1 MVGSII
7 ALIGVLIVFIWFIE
21 TSPIGGQGE
30 WTFNQWSLNDVVW
43 FIILL
48 ILLELLFV
56 GVPVAIFAGVGFY
69 IWWMRLSEE
78 EKKEFKER
86 EKKGKKNKH
95 GGSGCGCVMFIA
107 LCIYIAINGNFN
119 TKFAYLPYS
128 YFIYSMLYTV
138 MWIIII
144 LGIPAAIILLIVYL
158 TVWRKKSI

>member
-1 MVGSII
+1 
-7 ALIGVLIVFIWFIE
+7 
-21 TSPIGGQGE
+21 
-30 WTFNQWSLNDVVW
+30 VW
-43 FIILL
+43 FIIL
-48 ILLELLFV
+48 IVLLELLFV

-78 EKKEFKER
+78 EKKEFKSK
-86 EKKGKKNKH
+86 EKKAKKKKH

-119 TKFAYLPYS
+119 TKFANLSYS

-138 MWIIII
+138 MWILII

-158 TVWRKKSI
+158 TVWRKKSE